1 MEMET
6 FLRDKLLLTMQCS
19 DCIIL
24 WIVLVST
31 APINVQVSGFLK
43 TTPPRHRLVPPLFQ
57 ASVRHARI
65 NLQSPL
71 SLERLSS
78 LHSALFL
85 FSLSCP
91 SWFPTAECYLQI
103 VGAVGYFYDKV
114 SKYPG
119 DEETVF
125 REHKSNSSYLF
136 PLGWMKVVTCSSL
149 AAAAAEAFWSLDLAE
164 MLMGILNYQISAPCF
179 ISAKPHYVIHLLYRN
194 L

>member
-1 MEMET
+1 M
-6 FLRDKLLLTMQCS
+6 
-19 DCIIL
+19 
-24 WIVLVST
+24 LVST
-31 APINVQVSGFLK
+31 VSTNVQVSGFLK
-43 TTPPRHRLVPPLFQ
+43 DTAPRHPPGPPSFQ
-57 ASVRHARI
+57 ASVCRARI

-78 LHSALFL
+78 LHGALFL

-125 REHKSNSSYLF
+125 REHKSNSSHLF
-136 PLGWMKVVTCSSL
+136 
-149 AAAAAEAFWSLDLAE
+149 
-164 MLMGILNYQISAPCF
+164 SAG
-179 ISAKPHYVIHLLYRN
+179 
-194 L
+194 

>member
-1 MEMET
+1 MP
-6 FLRDKLLLTMQCS
+6 
-19 DCIIL
+19 
-24 WIVLVST
+24 VSP

-43 TTPPRHRLVPPLFQ
+43 DAAPSHLLVPPSFQ
-57 ASVRHARI
+57 ASVRRPRI

-78 LHSALFL
+78 LHAALFL

-119 DEETVF
+119 DEEIVF
-125 REHKSNSSYLF
+125 REHKSNSSHLF
-136 PLGWMKVVTCSSL
+136 SVG
-149 AAAAAEAFWSLDLAE
+149 
-164 MLMGILNYQISAPCF
+164 
-179 ISAKPHYVIHLLYRN
+179 
-194 L
+194 